1 MSYSCLNMDDLN
13 DQIDL
18 ETVNLCLEEENAVLT
33 NEDIPGVVKLNDFL
47 ISFDNFRG
55 NYYQGTINGYYIP
68 FYEANILNFDLYNNL
83 VGTLDFAQE
92 MVNLYN
98 FFDQQYET
106 TMSFISTFSRL
117 DTETYVLARELIY
130 NIETLY
136 YPEIDSLVD
145 KIPAGPKGVF
155 RKSLEDD
162 EDITEIFLDSV
173 DDISVGMYVR
183 GPKELDNDG
192 DHPITDPNLLPI
204 VDEIFPETSSVKI
217 SLPTNTTKDGLFLF
231 GFPEFVSFNSQ
242 GTGEYPE
249 DSPIYISNSN
259 GTGML
264 DTLIS
269 LVEYLIEY
277 KSGDFKTIESEATVS
292 NNKFYLD
299 ITDVGTQE
307 APEETM
313 VEDITY
319 RVDQTDP
326 SNLGRPFQFSTTPDG
341 THGGGVIYTDNVT
354 VVGTPGFS
362 TEAYVEIK
370 ITSTT
375 PDTLYYF
382 SSNFENMGNKLDIIK
397 N

>member
-1 MSYSCLNMDDLN
+1 MDDLN

-47 ISFDNFRG
+47 LSFDNFRG
-55 NYYQGTINGYYIP
+55 NYYQGTISGYYIP
-68 FYEANILNFDLYNNL
+68 FYEANILNYELYKNL
-83 VGTLDFAQE
+83 VGTLDYAQE

-98 FFDQQYET
+98 FFDEQYET
-106 TMSFISTFSRL
+106 TISFISTFSRL
-117 DTETYVLARELIY
+117 DTETYVLAKELIY

-136 YPEIDSLVD
+136 DPNILSLED
-145 KIPAGPKGVF
+145 KVPVGAKGVF
-155 RKSLEDD
+155 RRSLEDC
-162 EDITEIFLDSV
+162 EDITKIFLDSV

-192 DHPITDPNLLPI
+192 DNPIIDPLDLPT
-204 VDEIFPETSSVKI
+204 VTEILPATSSVKV
-217 SLPTNTTKDGLFLF
+217 SLQTNTTKDGLFLF
-231 GFPEFVSFNSQ
+231 GFPEFVSNNVQ

-249 DSPIYISNSN
+249 DSRIYISNDDN
-259 GTGML
+259 TGML
-264 DTLIS
+264 NTLNS
-269 LVEYLIEY
+269 LVEYFIEY
-277 KSGDFKTIESEATVS
+277 KSDDFETIKYEATVS

-299 ITDVGTQE
+299 TTEEGTEE

-313 VEDITY
+313 VEGITY
-319 RVDQTDP
+319 RFDQTDS
-326 SNLGRPFQFSTTPDG
+326 SNLGKPFQFSTTPDG
-341 THGGGVIYTDNVT
+341 TWGGGVIYTDNVT

-382 SSNFENMGNKLDIIK
+382 SSNFADMGNKLDIIK

>member
-18 ETVNLCLEEENAVLT
+18 ETVNLCLKNENTELET
-33 NEDIPGVVKLNDFL
+33 DDIPGFVKLNNFL

-55 NYYQGTINGYYIP
+55 NYYQGTISGYYIP
-68 FYEANILNFDLYNNL
+68 FYEANILNGELYTEL
-83 VGTLDFAQE
+83 VETLDYAQA

-98 FFDQQYET
+98 FFDVQYET
-106 TMSFISTFSRL
+106 TNSFMSTFSRL
-117 DTETYVLARELIY
+117 DTETYVLAKELIY

-136 YPEIDSLVD
+136 YPNIISLED
-145 KIPAGPKGVF
+145 KFPNGPKGVF
-155 RKSLEDD
+155 RKSVEDHVN
-162 EDITEIFLDSV
+162 ITEIFLDSV
-173 DDISVGMYVR
+173 EDIKVGMYVR
-183 GPKELDNDG
+183 GPKELDNGG
-192 DHPITDPNLLPI
+192 DNPITDPTLLP
-204 VDEIFPETSSVKI
+204 VVTEIFPETSSVNV

-231 GFPEFVSFNSQ
+231 GFPEFVSFNAQ
-242 GTGEYPE
+242 GTGEYPD
-249 DSPIYISNSN
+249 DSLTYIYNSN
-259 GTGML
+259 DTGL
-264 DTLIS
+264 GNTLNS
-269 LVEYLIEY
+269 LVEYLIKY
-277 KSGDFKTIESEATVS
+277 KSGDFETIKYEATVS

-299 ITDVGTQE
+299 TTDEGTEE

-313 VEDITY
+313 VKGITY
-319 RVDQTDP
+319 RFDQTDP

-341 THGGGVIYTDNVT
+341 TWGGGVIYTDNVT

-362 TEAYVEIK
+362 TEAYVEIT

-382 SSNFENMGNKLDIIK
+382 SSNFKDMGNKLVVIK

>member
-55 NYYQGTINGYYIP
+55 NYYQGTISGYYIP
-68 FYEANILNFDLYNNL
+68 FYEANILNYDLYNNL

-98 FFDQQYET
+98 FFDEQYET
-106 TMSFISTFSRL
+106 TISFISTFSQL
-117 DTETYVLARELIY
+117 DTETYVLAKELIY

-136 YPEIDSLVD
+136 YPNILSLEGKDPV
-145 KIPAGPKGVF
+145 GPKGVY
-155 RKSLEDD
+155 RKSLEDC

-192 DHPITDPNLLPI
+192 DHPITNPLFLPKVI
-204 VDEIFPETSSVKI
+204 EIFPETSSVTVD
-217 SLPTNTTKDGLFLF
+217 LQTNTTKDGLFLF
-231 GFPEFVSFNSQ
+231 GFPEFLSFNAQ

-249 DSPIYISNSN
+249 DSYIYISNN
-259 GTGML
+259 DKTGML
-264 DTLIS
+264 DTLNS

-277 KSGDFKTIESEATVS
+277 KSGDFKTIEYEATVS

-299 ITDVGTQE
+299 TTEEGTEE

-319 RVDQTDP
+319 RFDQTDP

-341 THGGGVIYTDNVT
+341 IWGGGVVYTDNVT

-382 SSNFENMGNKLDIIK
+382 SSNFEDMGNKLDIIK

>member
-55 NYYQGTINGYYIP
+55 NYYQGVISGYYIP
-68 FYEANILNFDLYNNL
+68 LYEANILNSDLYNNL
-83 VGTLDFAQE
+83 VGTLDFAPE

-98 FFDQQYET
+98 FFDEQYET
-106 TMSFISTFSRL
+106 TISFISTFSQL
-117 DTETYVLARELIY
+117 DTETYVLAKELIY

-136 YPEIDSLVD
+136 YPNILSLEGKDPV
-145 KIPAGPKGVF
+145 GPKGVY
-155 RKSLEDD
+155 RKSIEDC

-173 DDISVGMYVR
+173 DSISVGMYVR

-192 DHPITDPNLLPI
+192 DHPITDPLDLPTVI
-204 VDEIFPETSSVKI
+204 EIFPATSSVTV

-231 GFPEFVSFNSQ
+231 GFPEFLSFNQ
-242 GTGEYPE
+242 RGTGEYPE
-249 DSPIYISNSN
+249 DSLIYISNDDN
-259 GTGML
+259 TGML
-264 DTLIS
+264 DTLNS

-277 KSGDFKTIESEATVS
+277 KSGDFKTIEYEATVS

-299 ITDVGTQE
+299 TTDEGTEE

-313 VEDITY
+313 VEGITY
-319 RVDQTDP
+319 RFDQTDP

-341 THGGGVIYTDNVT
+341 IWDGGVVYTDNVT

-382 SSNFENMGNKLDIIK
+382 SSNFEDMGNKLDIIK